1 MFAKGLAGF
10 LIGMAVLFG
19 TIVPVPVYAAAKIER
34 VEQGGNPE
42 LDVLFETL
50 KAAKTRPEAARI
62 AGEIQR
68 IWSQSGSDTAD
79 LLMERADEAISNE
92 EFPLAIEILDRL
104 VVLQPDWAEAW
115 NRRATVFFLTDD
127 YRRSVADIGE
137 VLRLEP
143 RHYGAISGLGLIY
156 RSLGDD
162 KRAFK
167 AFEQALEIYPQ
178 NESVRESLE
187 ELRPSAEGL
196 DL

>member
-10 LIGMAVLFG
+10 LIGMAVLVG

-143 RHYGAISGLGLIY
+143 RHYGAIAGLGLLD
-156 RSLGDD
+156 RSMGDD

-167 AFEQALEIYPQ
+167 AFEQALDIYPQ
-178 NESVRESLE
+178 NDSVRESLE

>member
-1 MFAKGLAGF
+1 MMRIFPA
-10 LIGMAVLFG
+10 AVMMVLVALSGTLF
-19 TIVPVPVYAAAKIER
+19 PHSAWASEAAAS
-34 VEQGGNPE
+34 VEQKNRSD
-42 LDVLFETL
+42 LDSLFEAL
-50 KAAKTRPEAARI
+50 KAAKTRPEASRI
-62 AGEIQR
+62 AGQIQLL
-68 IWSQSGSDTAD
+68 WSQSGSDTAD

-104 VVLQPDWAEAW
+104 VVLQPGWAEAW
-115 NRRATVFFLTDD
+115 NRRATVFFLTED

-143 RHYGAISGLGLIY
+143 RHYGAIAGLGLIY
-156 RSLGDD
+156 RSVGDD
-162 KRAFK
+162 ERAFK

-187 ELRPSAEGL
+187 ELRPSVEGL